1 LKVSYFAIIILTILG
16 KIYFQLLQ
24 DHFLLG
30 EIKIAVLLMSGF
42 PLMITAINILI
53 EFGKKDSKS
62 L

>member
-1 LKVSYFAIIILTILG
+1 LKISYFAIIILTILG
-16 KIYFQLLQ
+16 KIYFQLQ

-30 EIKIAVLLMSGF
+30 KIKIAVLLMSGF